1 VTPAARDG
9 IGRLQQHQTLAGML
23 ALPARCRVCVF
34 VAAALCAP
42 ALAQTDT
49 QNAPTPA
56 SPSESV
62 TKRLDPTDFKTRVE
76 TRLEYQSLENG
87 GSRTFLVPRFEY
99 AFSKKF
105 SARIDVPYFWNNA
118 DPSLPGDQGLSDIT
132 VRLNW
137 RAARGEGY
145 AVVVGPEFLLNTA
158 EDPRLGLG
166 KTVFQPVVFASIDVP
181 QYKSVLFPF
190 VQQFWSIAGDP
201 DRNDINVTLLRLGLA
216 TRWPDRYYSFVEP
229 SLYIDWERD
238 AKTGFTLELEVGRL
252 VTNRLS
258 LWARPGV
265 GVWNNELPQIYDWN
279 FEVGFRYF
287 LD

>member
-1 VTPAARDG
+1 V
-9 IGRLQQHQTLAGML
+9 
-23 ALPARCRVCVF
+23 
-34 VAAALCAP
+34 
-42 ALAQTDT
+42 
-49 QNAPTPA
+49 
-56 SPSESV
+56 
-62 TKRLDPTDFKTRVE
+62 
-76 TRLEYQSLENG
+76 
-87 GSRTFLVPRFEY
+87 
-99 AFSKKF
+99 
-105 SARIDVPYFWNNA
+105 
-118 DPSLPGDQGLSDIT
+118 SDIT

-145 AVVVGPEFLLNTA
+145 AVVVAPEFLLNTA

-166 KTVFQPVVFASIDVP
+166 KTVFQPVAFASIDVP

-229 SLYIDWERD
+229 SLYIDWQRD
-238 AKTGFTLELEVGRL
+238 GKTGFTLELEMGRL

-265 GVWNNELPQIYDWN
+265 GVWNNALPQIYDWN